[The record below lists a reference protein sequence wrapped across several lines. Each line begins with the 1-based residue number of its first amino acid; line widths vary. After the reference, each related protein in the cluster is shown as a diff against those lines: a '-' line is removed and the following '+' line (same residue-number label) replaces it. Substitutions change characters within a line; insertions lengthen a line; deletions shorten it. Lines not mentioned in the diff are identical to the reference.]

1 VLQTWF
7 GTVVPKED
15 PTARME
21 ASPLA
26 RPASRAALRVGAWH
40 VHPDRDEVSRD
51 GRTVKLEPRV
61 MRLLALL
68 ASRAGEVV
76 GTDELLDEVWAG
88 VVVTP
93 ASVYT
98 SVARLRRVL
107 EDGGADAPYIV
118 TVPKRG
124 YRLVAEVSR
133 DSEDRTSAAAPR
145 DGPAR
150 VAHAVERPVDARWR
164 PARWRR
170 RALGI
175 AGAALAI
182 AGVASIASRLETR
195 EPASVPVTV
204 AVLPLRSLTDG
215 DTALAELGAS
225 LSSELTDGL
234 TRVPGLRVVA
244 SESTS
249 SLDDAEPQAA
259 GRRVGADYVVVGTV
273 RQAGDRLRVGAQL
286 VDVDRGAT
294 VWSGDFDRLRG
305 NLLAV
310 QTDLGNALFA
320 ALGTRLAREAGSI
333 APPRID
339 TVPAAFEAYVAARA
353 EQRRRAPESLARAA
367 LLYREALAADPRL
380 AAAEVGIA
388 EVAVGAQ
395 LAAERSIEAAAA
407 IAEPAIARALALDP
421 ASAEAYAARGLL
433 RSEQWRLE
441 EAEADLRRAIALNPN
456 LVEAHVRLAVTL
468 EYAGRP
474 REALGALDGALALD
488 PLHYMLHVRRCL
500 ALQNV
505 GRHAEA
511 RAACAAAIE
520 IQPQPPNAHWAMALA
535 MLAEGRLDAAIA
547 GYRETI
553 SLAPKRADLL
563 VQLGWLYLDAGSIR
577 QAAAAFRAADDVS
590 GGSPSADGL
599 LVPLVQ
605 GDREGTRAG
614 LAAFVA
620 ADAPSSDALL
630 DAAAIALANGD
641 AETARR
647 LVARASASTD
657 LDDRALSVWAVRWGR
672 SAALTLALD
681 ARADGRAEDAARY
694 LDALENYLTELR
706 NAGHRWPGIDY
717 LTASVAALEG
727 RTDDAL
733 RHLDAARDGGWRRAW
748 WPRVDPALAPLRTH
762 PRFQHWLLELDARN
776 APVLAQ
782 LGR

>member
-1 VLQTWF
+1 
-7 GTVVPKED
+7 
-15 PTARME
+15 ME
-21 ASPLA
+21 ARPIA
-26 RPASRAALRVGAWH
+26 RHSSDTAFRVGAWH
-40 VHPDRDEVSRD
+40 VHADRDEVSRD
-51 GRTVKLEPRV
+51 GQTVKLEPRV
-61 MRLLALL
+61 MRLLVLL

-76 GTDELLDEVWAG
+76 GSDELLDEVWAG

-107 EDGGADAPYIV
+107 EGDADVPYIV

-124 YRLVAEVSR
+124 YRLVAAVSR
-133 DSEDRTSAAAPR
+133 EPDAPTEATTARDRQPFTAAAGEHPVASAAT
-145 DGPAR
+145 
-150 VAHAVERPVDARWR
+150 

-170 RALGI
+170 LALGI
-175 AGAALAI
+175 AGVLLAI
-182 AGVASIASRLETR
+182 GGAAWAASRLATR

-215 DTALAELGAS
+215 DAALAELGAS

-244 SESTS
+244 RESS
-249 SLDDAEPQAA
+249 FALDDTDPQDS

-273 RQAGDRLRVGAQL
+273 RLAGERLRVGAQL
-286 VDVDRGAT
+286 LDVDRGTT

-305 NLLAV
+305 DLLAV
-310 QTDLGNALFA
+310 QTDLGNALFE

-333 APPRID
+333 APPRLD

-353 EQRRRAPESLARAA
+353 EQRQRAPESLARAA
-367 LLYREALAADPRL
+367 LLYREALAADPRF

-474 REALGALDGALALD
+474 REALAALDDALALD

-511 RAACAAAIE
+511 RAACAAAIA

-535 MLAEGRLDAAIA
+535 ALAEGRLDAAIA

-563 VQLGWLYLDAGSIR
+563 AQLGWLYLDAGSLR
-577 QAAAAFRAADDVS
+577 QAAAAFRAADDFS
-590 GGSPSADGL
+590 GGGPSADAL
-599 LVPLVQ
+599 LVPLVA
-605 GDREGTRAG
+605 GDRAATRAG
-614 LAAFVA
+614 LATFAA
-620 ADAPSSDALL
+620 ADASSADALL
-630 DAAAIALANGD
+630 DAAAIALATGD
-641 AETARR
+641 AATARR
-647 LVARASASTD
+647 LVARAAASTE
-657 LDDRALSVWAVRWGR
+657 LDDRALSVWGVRWGR

-681 ARADGRAEDAARY
+681 ARADGRADDAKRY
-694 LDALENYLTELR
+694 LDALDGYLAQLR
-706 NAGHRWPGIDY
+706 DAGHRWPGIDY
-717 LTASVAALEG
+717 LAAGVATLQD
-727 RTDDAL
+727 RDDDAL
-733 RHLDAARDGGWRRAW
+733 RHLDAALDGGWRRAW
-748 WPRVDPALAPLRTH
+748 WPRVDPALAPLRSD
-762 PRFQHWLLELDARN
+762 PRFQRWLLEIDARN
-776 APVLAQ
+776 APLLAQ

>member
-1 VLQTWF
+1 
-7 GTVVPKED
+7 
-15 PTARME
+15 ME
-21 ASPLA
+21 AAPPA
-26 RPASRAALRVGAWH
+26 RTSSNASLRVGAWH

-61 MRLLALL
+61 MRLLVVL
-68 ASRAGEVV
+68 ASRPGEVV

-88 VVVTP
+88 VVVTS

-107 EDGGADAPYIV
+107 EDDADVPYIV

-133 DSEDRTSAAAPR
+133 PAAAP
-145 DGPAR
+145 A
-150 VAHAVERPVDARWR
+150 
-164 PARWRR
+164 
-170 RALGI
+170 
-175 AGAALAI
+175 AALAATAEHAATATPADPRSSAVPSPARRRRLAFAV
-182 AGVASIASRLETR
+182 AGAVLAVAFAAVAASRLADR
-195 EPASVPVTV
+195 RPASGPVTV
-204 AVLPLRSLTDG
+204 AVLPLRALADG
-215 DTALAELGAS
+215 DAELAELGAS
-225 LSSELTDGL
+225 LSSELADGL

-244 SESTS
+244 RESTVA
-249 SLDDAEPQAA
+249 LGDADPQEA
-259 GRRVGADYVVVGTV
+259 GRRVAADYVVVGTV
-273 RQAGDRLRVGAQL
+273 RTAGERLRVGTQL
-286 VDVDRGAT
+286 IDVDRGRT

-320 ALGTRLAREAGSI
+320 ALGAHLAREAGTT
-333 APPRID
+333 APPRLD

-353 EQRRRAPESLARAA
+353 EQRRRAPDSLARAA
-367 LLYREALAADPRL
+367 LLYREALAADPTF

-474 REALGALDGALALD
+474 RDALLALDDALALD

-511 RAACAAAIE
+511 RAACAAAIA

-535 MLAEGRLDAAIA
+535 ALAEGRLDAAIA

-563 VQLGWLYLDAGSIR
+563 TQLGWLYLDAGSVR

-590 GGSPSADGL
+590 GGIPSADAL
-599 LVPLVQ
+599 LVPLVG
-605 GDREGTRAG
+605 GDYAATRDG
-614 LAAFVA
+614 LAAFAAADASSADALLDGASIALAA
-620 ADAPSSDALL
+620 ADAP
-630 DAAAIALANGD
+630 
-641 AETARR
+641 TARR
-647 LVARASASTD
+647 LVTRAAAATD

-681 ARADGRAEDAARY
+681 ARADGRGDDAKQY
-694 LDALENYLTELR
+694 LDALGAYVEQLR
-706 NAGHRWPGIDY
+706 DAGHSWPGIDY
-717 LTASVAALEG
+717 LAASVATLEG

-748 WPRVDPALAPLRTH
+748 WPRVDPALAPLRTD
-762 PRFQHWLLELDARN
+762 PRFQQWLLEIDARN
-776 APVLAQ
+776 APLLAQ